1 MSYRNTTYIIFDGDK
16 DRWAYARMKG
26 WKALENIDF
35 DFRDAHDLRDIRD
48 WFLPDTVRRTL
59 RQRFS
64 TAGQVIVL
72 IGDETKT
79 HHRFVRWEI
88 DTALGLDLPIIAVNL
103 NNMREMDSDLCP
115 PILRTEYD
123 VHVSFKLKIIK
134 YALDNFPSEYH
145 RRDPSEKGPRI
156 YSDSVYRELGLL

>member
-1 MSYRNTTYIIFDGDK
+1 M
-16 DRWAYARMKG
+16 
-26 WKALENIDF
+26 
-35 DFRDAHDLRDIRD
+35 
-48 WFLPDTVRRTL
+48 
-59 RQRFS
+59 
-64 TAGQVIVL
+64 L

-115 PILRTEYD
+115 PILRNEYV

-134 YALDNFPSEYH
+134 CALDSFPAQYRS
-145 RRDPSEKGPRI
+145 RDPSEKGPRI